1 MLHEGNKK
9 PGISAGF
16 LYPIR
21 NGLERTLEA
30 NDTAPSIVFSNSV
43 LPLATKLGVGNF
55 RRNGEARNQFV
66 SNVSRNCRLA
76 PVVMRSLQVEGSLLR
91 SLILQTTPD
100 SPIAAPLAVVLIR
113 RSSGRIC
120 ALQPNRELVGDVDVA
135 TNLGSPFFD
144 DRVIGNNTSDR
155 TPAASILQAANNV
168 RHVAVDVVVGRA
180 SVTTVVVATL
190 FESDHSREAVS
201 ASEGVRDLAGAV
213 GASRDHVIVDDIA
226 EVTGEGMEFR
236 FIDTNAQ
243 TTELDIREL
252 HDGAAAGFITIF
264 TIYARIVRSIVEAQF
279 GEGLE
284 GAEFGF
290 RTGGN
295 AECETSALVPAI
307 AVGTGVNVIA
317 ALYVVTDVTMDAQ
330 ADFGARNVEV
340 ASAVSVANADIF
352 NGFGLWRDDCVGSLS
367 AGSCNQ
373 SCSGAKEK
381 ALDVH
386 F

>member
-30 NDTAPSIVFSNSV
+30 NDTAPSIVFSNGV

-264 TIYARIVRSIVEAQF
+264 TIYARIVAGVVEAQLSI
-279 GEGLE
+279 GAEC
-284 GAEFGF
+284 AEFGF
-290 RTGGN
+290 RIRVEH
-295 AECETSALVPAI
+295 ECETSALVPAFTI
-307 AVGTGVNVIA
+307 RAGINVVA
-317 ALYVVTDVTMDAQ
+317 ALYVVTDVAADAQ
-330 ADFGARNVEV
+330 AGFGARNVEV